1 MPRLWIFGAG
11 EGSFRGII
19 SIFLDSRER
28 KESIETIIVSIG
40 YANVFRKVTEIT
52 FASIIREDNVNLEI
66 MPNTDFGVDMISIRE
81 TEG

>member
-1 MPRLWIFGAG
+1 MWIFGAG
-11 EGSFRGII
+11 EGGFRGII

-40 YANVFRKVTEIT
+40 YAKVFRKVTEIT
-52 FASIIREDNVNLEI
+52 FASIIPEDNVNLEI